1 MDFFSI
7 FFIFYLTIILVAVPV
22 VFCIAIWGYLYPLL
36 FWGAIYVPTSEE
48 KIEKMVKLLKIKPG
62 QKVVDL
68 GAGDG
73 RVLVALAKAG
83 AKAYG
88 YEINP
93 YLVSRAIKN
102 IQKAKLADKAFI
114 YWKSMWTIDLKD
126 FDAVAIYPME
136 HIMKRLEKKFEK
148 ELKPGAK
155 IVSNYFLLPTWKPDS
170 TDGDVRLY
178 VKK

>member
-114 YWKSMWTIDLKD
+114 Y
-126 FDAVAIYPME
+126 
-136 HIMKRLEKKFEK
+136 
-148 ELKPGAK
+148 
-155 IVSNYFLLPTWKPDS
+155 
-170 TDGDVRLY
+170 
-178 VKK
+178 